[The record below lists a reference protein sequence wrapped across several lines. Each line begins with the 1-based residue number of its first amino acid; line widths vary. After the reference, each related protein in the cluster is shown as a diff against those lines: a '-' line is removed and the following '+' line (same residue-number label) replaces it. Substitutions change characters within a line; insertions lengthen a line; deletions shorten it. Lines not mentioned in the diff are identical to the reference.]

1 MYEKFLNYFTDYIFV
16 KDEPQKADV
25 IFVPGNGYPQ
35 MAVHAAKLWKE
46 GFAPVVLPSG
56 RYSTVI
62 GHFAGVQ
69 DLAEQY
75 GGNYETEWEFL
86 RDVCVKNGVAET
98 AFLKEDRAVSTWDN
112 ARFSRR
118 VTDAAGLNVRRA
130 ILVCKSLHARRA
142 YMYYQYF
149 YPETQFFI
157 CPQDIE
163 GITKESWHTTPEGIN
178 LVFSELEKIGH
189 QFGEMYCQRLA
200 GERFDPDAPSMLDR
214 WNGVK

>member
-75 GGNYETEWEFL
+75 GGAYEPSGSFCGRCYEK
-86 RDVCVKNGVAET
+86 RVCLT
-98 AFLKEDRAVSTWDN
+98 M
-112 ARFSRR
+112 RFCAKIRR
-118 VTDAAGLNVRRA
+118 PIRMKMHCG
-130 ILVCKSLHARRA
+130 HA
-142 YMYYQYF
+142 
-149 YPETQFFI
+149 
-157 CPQDIE
+157 
-163 GITKESWHTTPEGIN
+163 K
-178 LVFSELEKIGH
+178 
-189 QFGEMYCQRLA
+189 
-200 GERFDPDAPSMLDR
+200 
-214 WNGVK
+214 

>member
-86 RDVCVKNGVAET
+86 RTVMQKNGVPEKAI
-98 AFLKEDRAVSTWDN
+98 LREDQATYTYEN
-112 ARFSRR
+112 ALRSRE
-118 VTDAAGLNVRRA
+118 VTDAAGIEVKKA
-130 ILVCKSLHARRA
+130 ILCCRNLHARRV
-142 YMYYQYF
+142 F
-149 YPETQFFI
+149 CITSLCIRRRNFLSVRRILSLPEKT
-157 CPQDIE
+157 
-163 GITKESWHTTPEGIN
+163 GIQKG
-178 LVFSELEKIGH
+178 
-189 QFGEMYCQRLA
+189 
-200 GERFDPDAPSMLDR
+200 
-214 WNGVK
+214 NGLTRC